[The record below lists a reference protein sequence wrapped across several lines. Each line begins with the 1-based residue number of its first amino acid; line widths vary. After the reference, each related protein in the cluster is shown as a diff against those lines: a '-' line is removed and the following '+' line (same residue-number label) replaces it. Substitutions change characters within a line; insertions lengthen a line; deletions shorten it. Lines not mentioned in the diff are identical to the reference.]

1 MAFSETLRQELLQM
15 RVRDQEMRN
24 KMGEKYK
31 SGESLSSEDEA
42 WWADIDTTNTRRM
55 QEIIAEHGWPGKS
68 FVGEDG
74 SFNAWLLVQH
84 ADKQVDFQKQCLELL
99 RTAVE
104 AGEASAQNLAYLTDR
119 VRANEDLPQ
128 VYGTQCHT
136 VDGELVSRE
145 IEDAE
150 HVDQRRAAI
159 GLKPVAEY
167 LASMKS

>member
-1 MAFSETLRQELLQM
+1 MVTFNETLRQELLQM
-15 RVRDQEMRN
+15 RVRDQEMRI
-24 KMGEKYK
+24 KKYT
-31 SGESLSSEDEA
+31 SGEPLSPEDMARWTE
-42 WWADIDTTNTRRM
+42 IDKANTRRM
-55 QEIIAEHGWPGKS
+55 REIITEHGWPGKS
-68 FVGEDG
+68 LVGEDG
-74 SFNAWLLVQH
+74 LFSAWLLVQH
-84 ADKQVDFQKQCLELL
+84 ADKEIDFQKQCLELL
-99 RTAVE
+99 RMAVE

-136 VDGELVSRE
+136 VNGKVVSKD

-159 GLKPVAEY
+159 GLEPVAEY